1 MPAMGTMQLVRRTS
15 ACLVLAVGLNAA
27 ALADD
32 RADCRDRAIAPDAAV
47 AACTRV
53 IGSGAAQGIGLAE
66 LYGARANAYRARADL
81 DRAIAD
87 FDEAIRLDPG
97 RAFYLE
103 LRGNV
108 WFAKRDYQHA
118 VADYDRAVQLNP
130 KLIPAYIGRASAHF
144 ARGDLDAAIADYQ
157 QAIGLNPRAAVL
169 YIQRGNV
176 WRRKGDLARAIADY
190 SEALRIAPAML
201 GAHVTRGIALE
212 AAGDRNG
219 ARADYAAAIA
229 TEARGEGAARAQATA
244 RERLAMLDTAERS
257 TAPMPQGANAP
268 PAVPARSPATP
279 ASPSSSTTAPGLA
292 IPPSAVMPPKT
303 AGMPA
308 PGAPG
313 AVPTRQPPAPPAN
326 IVANASPT
334 ASVNAAP
341 AQGATGIRLALVIG
355 NGAYVNATAL
365 SNPPNDAAVV
375 AKTLREIGFEVIE
388 GTNLDRAG
396 MERLVRDFLHK
407 APSARL
413 TLLYYAGHGMQ
424 VDGKNYLVPI
434 DAKLTAPSDLAF
446 ETLELDKILAGL
458 DDEARANVVVLD
470 ACRDNP
476 LARSFASK
484 LGATRS
490 AAVPAGLAGYATV
503 GTGTL
508 IAFATAP
515 GQTALDGAGTNSPF
529 TTAFI
534 KHVRTRGIEV
544 NQMLTRVRVEVAG
557 ETKNRQVPWANSS
570 LLGEVYLAG
579 EH

>member
-1 MPAMGTMQLVRRTS
+1 MRLVKRAS
-15 ACLVLAVGLNAA
+15 ACLVLVVGLNAA

-32 RADCRDRAIAPDAAV
+32 RADCRDRVVAPDAAV

-53 IGSGAAQGIGLAE
+53 IGSGAAQGAGLAE
-66 LYGARANAYRARADL
+66 LYGARANAYRAQADL

-103 LRGNV
+103 LRGNA

-130 KLIPAYIGRASAHF
+130 KLIPAYVGRASAHF
-144 ARGDLDAAIADYQ
+144 AQGNLEAAIADYQ
-157 QAIGLNPRAAVL
+157 VAIGLNPRAALL

-176 WRRKGDLARAIADY
+176 WRRKGDLTRAIADY
-190 SEALRIAPAML
+190 SEALRMAPAML

-219 ARADYAAAIA
+219 ARADYTAALAA
-229 TEARGEGAARAQATA
+229 EARGEGAVRAQATA

-257 TAPMPQGANAP
+257 TAPMPQGAN
-268 PAVPARSPATP
+268 VPAAAPARQP
-279 ASPSSSTTAPGLA
+279 APSASPSSNTATPGLA

-303 AGMPA
+303 AGTPA
-308 PGAPG
+308 PATPA
-313 AVPTRQPPAPPAN
+313 AVPVRQPAAPPASV
-326 IVANASPT
+326 VANASPT
-334 ASVNAAP
+334 APVTASP
-341 AQGATGIRLALVIG
+341 TQGATGIRLALVIG

-365 SNPPNDAAVV
+365 ANPPNDAAVV

-434 DAKLTAPSDLAF
+434 DAKLSAPSDLAF
-446 ETLELDKILAGL
+446 ETLDLDKVLAGL
-458 DDEARANVVVLD
+458 DDEARANIVVLD

-515 GQTALDGAGTNSPF
+515 GQTALDGSGGNSPF

-544 NQMLTRVRVEVAG
+544 NQMLTRVRIEVAAG
-557 ETKNRQVPWANSS
+557 TKNRQVPWANSS

>member
-1 MPAMGTMQLVRRTS
+1 MQSVMRAL
-15 ACLVLAVGLNAA
+15 ACLVLATGLIAP

-32 RADCRDRAIAPDAAV
+32 RSDCRGPSAPDAAV
-47 AACTRV
+47 AACTRL
-53 IGSGAAQGIGLAE
+53 IGAGAAKGPQLAD
-66 LYGARANAYRARADL
+66 LYAARGSAYRAQAYL

-87 FDEAIRLDPG
+87 FDEAIRLDPA
-97 RAFYLE
+97 RAFFLE

-108 WFAKRDYQHA
+108 WFAKRDYPHA
-118 VADYDRAVQLNP
+118 IADYDRAVQVNP
-130 KLIPAYIGRASAHF
+130 KLIPAYVGRASAHF
-144 ARGDLDAAIADYQ
+144 ATGNLDAAIADYQ
-157 QAIGLNPRAAVL
+157 SAIGLNPKAAVL
-169 YIQRGNV
+169 YLQRGNV
-176 WRRKGDLARAIADY
+176 WRRKGDVVRAIADY
-190 SEALRIAPAML
+190 SEALRIAPALL
-201 GAHVTRGIALE
+201 GAHVMRGIALE

-219 ARADYAAAIA
+219 ARADYQAAIA
-229 TEARGEGAARAQATA
+229 AEVRGEGAARAQATA
-244 RERLAMLDTAERS
+244 RERLAMLDGSERS
-257 TAPMPQGANAP
+257 AAPATQAANAA
-268 PAVPARSPATP
+268 PALPTRSPAP
-279 ASPSSSTTAPGLA
+279 PVAAPSGAPAPGLA
-292 IPPSAVMPPKT
+292 IPPSTVIPSKT
-303 AGMPA
+303 AAVAAPTMPA
-308 PGAPG
+308 AAP
-313 AVPTRQPPAPPAN
+313 VRQSVTVPAN
-326 IVANASPT
+326 VVANASPT
-334 ASVNAAP
+334 GPVDAASRP
-341 AQGATGIRLALVIG
+341 AATGVRLALVIG

-365 SNPPNDAAVV
+365 TNPPNDAAVV
-375 AKTLREIGFEVIE
+375 AKTLRDIGFEVIE

-396 MERLVRDFLHK
+396 MERLVREFLHR
-407 APSARL
+407 APSAKL

-434 DAKLTAPSDLAF
+434 DAKLAAPSDLPF
-446 ETLELDKILAGL
+446 ETLELDKVLAGL
-458 DDEARANVVVLD
+458 DDETRANIVVLD

-515 GQTALDGAGTNSPF
+515 GQTALDGAGGNSPF

-544 NQMLTRVRVEVAG
+544 NQMLTRVRVEVAT

>member
-1 MPAMGTMQLVRRTS
+1 MVRHAS
-15 ACLVLAVGLNAA
+15 ACLLLAVGVSAS

-32 RADCRDRAIAPDAAV
+32 RSDCRNRAIPPEAAV
-47 AACTRV
+47 AACTQA
-53 IGSGAAQGIGLAE
+53 IASGSVKGSGLAE
-66 LYGARANAYRARADL
+66 LYGARANAYRVQADF
-81 DRAIAD
+81 DHAIAD

-103 LRGNV
+103 LRGNM

-118 VADYDRAVQLNP
+118 IADYDRAVQLNP

-144 ARGDLDAAIADYQ
+144 AHGNLDAAIADYQ

-176 WRRKGDLARAIADY
+176 WRRKGDLARAVADY

-212 AAGDRNG
+212 AAGDRAG
-219 ARADYAAAIA
+219 ARADYEAAIA
-229 TEARGEGAARAQATA
+229 GEARGEGAARAQATA

-257 TAPMPQGANAP
+257 AAPAPPQAANAA
-268 PAVPARSPATP
+268 PAAPARSQVPPAPPPSAATP
-279 ASPSSSTTAPGLA
+279 PGLA
-292 IPPSAVMPPKT
+292 IPPSSVIPAKT
-303 AGMPA
+303 AGA
-308 PGAPG
+308 PSA
-313 AVPTRQPPAPPAN
+313 AVPARQPVQPPAAV
-326 IVANASPT
+326 VANASPT
-334 ASVNAAP
+334 APVDATP
-341 AQGATGIRLALVIG
+341 GGATGIRLALVIG

-365 SNPPNDAAVV
+365 ANPPNDAAVV

-424 VDGKNYLVPI
+424 VDGKNYLVPV
-434 DAKLTAPSDLAF
+434 DAKLSAPSDLAF
-446 ETLELDKILAGL
+446 ETLELDKVLAGL

-476 LARSFASK
+476 LARRFASK

-490 AAVPAGLAGYATV
+490 AAAPAGLAGYATV

-515 GQTALDGAGTNSPF
+515 GQTALDGSGGNSPF

-544 NQMLTRVRVEVAG
+544 NQMLTRVRIEVAA

>member
-1 MPAMGTMQLVRRTS
+1 MLVTRAF
-15 ACLVLAVGLNAA
+15 ACLLLAIGVSASVR
-27 ALADD
+27 ADD
-32 RADCRDRAIAPDAAV
+32 RFDCRNRAIPPEAAV
-47 AACTRV
+47 AACTQA
-53 IGSGAAQGIGLAE
+53 IAAGAIKGSGLAE
-66 LYGARANAYRARADL
+66 LYGARANAYRAQADF
-81 DRAIAD
+81 DHAIAD
-87 FDEAIRLDPG
+87 YDEAIRLDPG

-118 VADYDRAVQLNP
+118 IADYDRAVQLNP

-144 ARGDLDAAIADYQ
+144 AHGELDAAIADYQ

-176 WRRKGDLARAIADY
+176 WRRKGDLTRAIADY

-201 GAHVTRGIALE
+201 GAHVTRAIALE
-212 AAGDRNG
+212 ASGDRAG
-219 ARADYAAAIA
+219 ARADYEAAIA
-229 TEARGEGAARAQATA
+229 GEARGEGAARAQATA

-257 TAPMPQGANAP
+257 AAPAPPPAANAAPAAPARSQAP
-268 PAVPARSPATP
+268 PAPAAAATP
-279 ASPSSSTTAPGLA
+279 PGLA
-292 IPPSAVMPPKT
+292 IPPSTVIPAKT
-303 AGMPA
+303 AGGPA
-308 PGAPG
+308 PAGPA
-313 AVPTRQPPAPPAN
+313 AVPARQPVQPPAAV
-326 IVANASPT
+326 VANASPT
-334 ASVNAAP
+334 APVDATP
-341 AQGATGIRLALVIG
+341 GGATDIRLALVIG

-365 SNPPNDAAVV
+365 ANPPNDAAVV

-396 MERLVRDFLHK
+396 MERLVRDFLHR

-424 VDGKNYLVPI
+424 VDGKNYLVPV

-446 ETLELDKILAGL
+446 ETLELDKVLAGL

-490 AAVPAGLAGYATV
+490 AAAPAGLAGYATV

-515 GQTALDGAGTNSPF
+515 GQTALDGSGINSPF

-544 NQMLTRVRVEVAG
+544 NQMLTRVRIEVAA

>member
-1 MPAMGTMQLVRRTS
+1 MGTMQLVRRAS
-15 ACLVLAVGLNAA
+15 ACLLLAVGVSAS

-32 RADCRDRAIAPDAAV
+32 RSDCRNRAIPPEAAV
-47 AACTRV
+47 AACTQA
-53 IGSGAAQGIGLAE
+53 IASGSVKGSGLAE
-66 LYGARANAYRARADL
+66 LYGARANAYRVQADF
-81 DRAIAD
+81 DHAIAD

-103 LRGNV
+103 LRGNI

-118 VADYDRAVQLNP
+118 IADYDRAVQLNP

-144 ARGDLDAAIADYQ
+144 AHGDLDAAIADYQ
-157 QAIGLNPRAAVL
+157 QAIGFNPRAAVL

-176 WRRKGDLARAIADY
+176 WRRKGDLPRAVADY

-212 AAGDRNG
+212 AAGDRAG
-219 ARADYAAAIA
+219 ARTDYEAVIAA
-229 TEARGEGAARAQATA
+229 EARGEGAVRAQATA

-257 TAPMPQGANAP
+257 AAPAPPQAANPPPAAPARSQAP
-268 PAVPARSPATP
+268 PAPTPSAATP
-279 ASPSSSTTAPGLA
+279 PGLA
-292 IPPSAVMPPKT
+292 IPPSSVIPAKT
-303 AGMPA
+303 AGAPSPA
-308 PGAPG
+308 GPSP
-313 AVPTRQPPAPPAN
+313 V
-326 IVANASPT
+326 IANASPT
-334 ASVNAAP
+334 APVDATP
-341 AQGATGIRLALVIG
+341 GGATGIRLALVIG

-365 SNPPNDAAVV
+365 ANPPNDAKVV

-424 VDGKNYLVPI
+424 VDGKNYLVPV
-434 DAKLTAPSDLAF
+434 DAKLSAPSDLAF
-446 ETLELDKILAGL
+446 ETLELDKVLAGL

-490 AAVPAGLAGYATV
+490 AAAPAGLAGYATV

-515 GQTALDGAGTNSPF
+515 GQTALDGSGINSPF

-544 NQMLTRVRVEVAG
+544 NQMLTRVRIEVAA

>member
-1 MPAMGTMQLVRRTS
+1 MRLVRRASVCLLLAIGVS
-15 ACLVLAVGLNAA
+15 AS

-32 RADCRDRAIAPDAAV
+32 RSDCRNRAIPPEAAV
-47 AACTRV
+47 AACTQA
-53 IGSGAAQGIGLAE
+53 IASGAVKGGGLAE
-66 LYGARANAYRARADL
+66 LYGARANAYRVQADF
-81 DRAIAD
+81 DHAIAD
-87 FDEAIRLDPG
+87 FDEAIKLDPG
-97 RAFYLE
+97 RAFYFE
-103 LRGNV
+103 LRGNI

-118 VADYDRAVQLNP
+118 IADYDRAVQLNP
-130 KLIPAYIGRASAHF
+130 KLIPAYVGRASAHF
-144 ARGDLDAAIADYQ
+144 AHGDLDAAIADYQ

-176 WRRKGDLARAIADY
+176 WRRKGDMPRAIADY

-212 AAGDRNG
+212 AAGDRAG
-219 ARADYAAAIA
+219 ARADYEAVTAA
-229 TEARGEGAARAQATA
+229 EARGEGAIRAQATA

-257 TAPMPQGANAP
+257 AAPAPPQAANAAPAAPARSQAP
-268 PAVPARSPATP
+268 PAPSAATP
-279 ASPSSSTTAPGLA
+279 PGLA
-292 IPPSAVMPPKT
+292 IPPSSVVPAKT
-303 AGMPA
+303 AGA
-308 PGAPG
+308 PSA
-313 AVPTRQPPAPPAN
+313 AVPARPPAAV
-326 IVANASPT
+326 VANASPT
-334 ASVNAAP
+334 APVDATPGGAA
-341 AQGATGIRLALVIG
+341 GIRLALVIG

-365 SNPPNDAAVV
+365 ANPPNDAAVV
-375 AKTLREIGFEVIE
+375 AKSLRDIGFEVIE

-396 MERLVRDFLHK
+396 MERLVRDFLHR

-424 VDGKNYLVPI
+424 VDGKNYLVPV
-434 DAKLTAPSDLAF
+434 DAKLSAPSDLAF
-446 ETLELDKILAGL
+446 ETLELDKVLAGL

-490 AAVPAGLAGYATV
+490 AGAPAGLAGYATV

-515 GQTALDGAGTNSPF
+515 GQTALDGSGINSPF

-544 NQMLTRVRVEVAG
+544 NQMLTRVRIEVAA

>member
-1 MPAMGTMQLVRRTS
+1 MHLVKRAS

-32 RADCRDRAIAPDAAV
+32 RADCRDRAVAPDAAV

-53 IGSGAAQGIGLAE
+53 IGSGAARGIGLAE
-66 LYGARANAYRARADL
+66 LYGARANAYRAQADL

-97 RAFYLE
+97 RAFYLA
-103 LRGNV
+103 LRGNA
-108 WFAKRDYQHA
+108 WFAKHDYQHA

-130 KLIPAYIGRASAHF
+130 NLIPAYIGRASAHF
-144 ARGDLDAAIADYQ
+144 AQGNLDAAIADYQ
-157 QAIGLNPRAAVL
+157 LAIGLNPRAAVL

-176 WRRKGDLARAIADY
+176 WRRKGELARAVADY
-190 SEALRIAPAML
+190 TEALRIAPAML

-229 TEARGEGAARAQATA
+229 AEARGEGAARAQATA

-257 TAPMPQGANAP
+257 TAPMPQGANVPSAT
-268 PAVPARSPATP
+268 PARSPVPPATP
-279 ASPSSSTTAPGLA
+279 SSATATPGLA
-292 IPPSAVMPPKT
+292 IPPSAVIPPKV
-303 AGMPA
+303 AGTPA
-308 PGAPG
+308 PATPAAAPM
-313 AVPTRQPPAPPAN
+313 RQPPAPPAN
-326 IVANASPT
+326 VVANASPT
-334 ASVNAAP
+334 APVSAAP
-341 AQGATGIRLALVIG
+341 TQGGATGIRLALVIG

-365 SNPPNDAAVV
+365 ANPPNDAAVV

-434 DAKLTAPSDLAF
+434 DAKLAAPSDLAF
-446 ETLELDKILAGL
+446 ETLELDKVLAGL
-458 DDEARANVVVLD
+458 DDEARANIVVLD

-476 LARSFASK
+476 LARSFANK
-484 LGATRS
+484 LGSTRS

-515 GQTALDGAGTNSPF
+515 GQTALDGAGANSPF